1 MMNTY
6 RILSFLIALS
16 LLLAACASP
25 TTPQPTATLLPP
37 TVTPTPIPPTPTLSP
52 EQQQKIIVENKIKR
66 HLTALGMTTCEN
78 CTIKNLPDNSTEA
91 LVQKVVDKD
100 GKEQEII
107 LSVVSADGKET
118 PYKLWKM
125 QSQKIVGTIVDGMK
139 MVDGSGKVTYSWDDG
154 KQEWTMEKKIIFGKD
169 FFRDEQDLVQKID
182 SMNRS
187 AVELFVGRNFT
198 ESIFV
203 PDGINKEKY
212 GVLVGSA
219 LVLVSIK
226 VEEDSAGRRLAYLLY
241 FHRKTSTYKPFL
253 FRVSI
258 LFDQLL
264 VWSRKFAPNGINSI
278 SLLSTDSEKLTSM
291 SDAKFLGLFSD
302 PYIFISSPRSKENI
316 TLRNNNQ
323 VLLVSSFGF
332 QQFYKSIVADP
343 NFKPYGSDEIFHSVV
358 RQAWDEMYRKYFQS
372 LANEDPLARIKV
384 VGEKWTDNSLV
395 PQLMLPT
402 NIFVEPVFSN

>member
-125 QSQKIVGTIVDGMK
+125 KSQNITGSVVGDALSGTKVVDDKGIT
-139 MVDGSGKVTYSWDDG
+139 SHIWDA
-154 KQEWTMEKKIIFGKD
+154 KLQEWKADSEY
-169 FFRDEQDLVQKID
+169 LVQKFEIPKD
-182 SMNRS
+182 HADYFWFNPGLSSMVVNINGKTE
-187 AVELFVGRNFT
+187 ELLSGQINCFPVGRRH
-198 ESIFV
+198 EIQASSGVEMMFV
-203 PDGINKEKY
+203 DCIIQTPTGEKRKIT
-212 GVLVGSA
+212 LVF
-219 LVLVSIK
+219 
-226 VEEDSAGRRLAYLLY
+226 DTLAYWKDLPP
-241 FHRKTSTYKPFL
+241 KNPQPIK
-253 FRVSI
+253 I
-258 LFDQLL
+258 IQN
-264 VWSRKFAPNGINSI
+264 SR
-278 SLLSTDSEKLTSM
+278 DEKLLQLIDEAISQKKQIGVDVTIAHKLASSNKKECGLNCAGLSYAVNSSSSDLLDFFLSM
-291 SDAKFLGLFSD
+291 GGAGKNIEILSVNGLYSEILQKTNLTE
-302 PYIFISSPRSKENI
+302 PNMS
-316 TLRNNNQ
+316 Q
-323 VLLVSSFGF
+323 F
-332 QQFYKSIVADP
+332 QQILRSR
-343 NFKPYGSDEIFHSVV
+343 G
-358 RQAWDEMYRKYFQS
+358 W
-372 LANEDPLARIKV
+372 LIK
-384 VGEKWTDNSLV
+384 
-395 PQLMLPT
+395 
-402 NIFVEPVFSN
+402 